1 MTQKS
6 MINLIM
12 YFKSSYHIW
21 LDELAF
27 FHNNNN
33 NNNNDDTFVNFLIL
47 PIKELSP
54 KICAHF
60 LDYVR
65 CSAP

>member
-1 MTQKS
+1 MTLKS
-6 MINLIM
+6 MINLII

-33 NNNNDDTFVNFLIL
+33 NNNNNNDDMFVNFLYYPL
-47 PIKELSP
+47 KNYQQKLVNTS
-54 KICAHF
+54 
-60 LDYVR
+60 
-65 CSAP
+65 